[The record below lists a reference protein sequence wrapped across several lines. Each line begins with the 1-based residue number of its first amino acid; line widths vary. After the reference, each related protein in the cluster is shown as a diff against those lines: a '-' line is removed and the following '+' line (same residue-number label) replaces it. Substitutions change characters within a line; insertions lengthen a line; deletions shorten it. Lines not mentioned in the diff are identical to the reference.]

1 MLDTLNHDWTRLLRN
16 VDQSLDAQQVGP
28 AQGCQ
33 HLDAAL
39 EYRALERTVEPQGK
53 CRNVVGM
60 VMTAVRLL
68 RRTQPAIDRL
78 RLHARAIQP
87 HRKHEVRL
95 DRACHRGPQA
105 RGWIEPLEFL

>member
-1 MLDTLNHDWTRLLRN
+1 MLDTLNHDWTRLIRN

-28 AQGCQ
+28 GEGCQ
-33 HLDAAL
+33 HLDAAF

-60 VMTAVRLL
+60 VMAAVRFL

-78 RLHARAIQP
+78 RLHACPVQP
-87 HRKHEVRL
+87 YCEHEVRF
-95 DRACHRGPQA
+95 DRACHCGPQ
-105 RGWIEPLEFL
+105 

>member
-1 MLDTLNHDWTRLLRN
+1 MLDPLNHDWTRLIRN
-16 VDQSLDAQQVGP
+16 VDQPLDAQQVGS

-60 VMTAVRLL
+60 VMTAVCFL
-68 RRTQPAIDRL
+68 RRTQPAIDRF
-78 RLHARAIQP
+78 RLHAYPVQTYCEHA
-87 HRKHEVRL
+87 VRL
-95 DRACHRGPQA
+95 DGAG
-105 RGWIEPLEFL
+105 